1 MTSIA
6 ARLRA
11 CPIRAASPSVRWGVR
26 ALSTLPTTGPMRVR
40 RSLLYIPGSSE
51 KMLVKSRSVP
61 ADTLVYDL
69 EDSVAEHRK
78 GAAQGMAA
86 PSDSSELSVRINA
99 PSTQRAL
106 AGSDLEV
113 ILQSERLDA
122 VVIPKCESVDDITF
136 VAQHIAQAHTS
147 PSRPVSLILS
157 VESASCLVR
166 LPTLL
171 QEAQARLA
179 DEFRGAAAVAA
190 VLFASEDYCAS
201 TGVRRTR
208 SRKGLLYPRAKM
220 VTIAK
225 AMGIEAIDQAYLKDE
240 CDEGAE
246 LGFDGKQ
253 AIHPAQLDTIRRAF
267 SPTEHDIEEAKAI
280 LAAYENASRK
290 QDKGAVGL
298 DYGGR
303 SIMIDAP
310 MLLQAQRTLA
320 RAQGV

>member
-6 ARLRA
+6 GLLRA
-11 CPIRAASPSVRWGVR
+11 RPVRVAAPW
-26 ALSTLPTTGPMRVR
+26 
-40 RSLLYIPGSSE
+40 
-51 KMLVKSRSVP
+51 
-61 ADTLVYDL
+61 
-69 EDSVAEHRK
+69 
-78 GAAQGMAA
+78 AA

-99 PSTQRAL
+99 PSTQRTL

-122 VVIPKCESVDDITF
+122 VVIPKCESVDDVTF

-147 PSRPVSLILS
+147 PPRPVSLILS
-157 VESASCLVR
+157 VESASSLVR
-166 LPTLL
+166 LPTILE
-171 QEAQARLA
+171 EARARLA

-201 TGVRRTR
+201 TGVRRTH

-225 AMGIEAIDQAYLKDE
+225 AMGIEAIDMVCVDYKDRAYLEDE
-240 CDEGAE
+240 CAEGAE

-253 AIHPAQLDTIRRAF
+253 AIHPAQLETIRRAF

-280 LAAYENASRK
+280 LAAYENASRM

>member
-1 MTSIA
+1 M
-6 ARLRA
+6 
-11 CPIRAASPSVRWGVR
+11 
-26 ALSTLPTTGPMRVR
+26 
-40 RSLLYIPGSSE
+40 
-51 KMLVKSRSVP
+51 
-61 ADTLVYDL
+61 
-69 EDSVAEHRK
+69 
-78 GAAQGMAA
+78 
-86 PSDSSELSVRINA
+86 
-99 PSTQRAL
+99 
-106 AGSDLEV
+106 

-147 PSRPVSLILS
+147 YVLPLLIRPSRPVSLILS

-225 AMGIEAIDQAYLKDE
+225 AMGIEAIVLS
-240 CDEGAE
+240 
-246 LGFDGKQ
+246 L
-253 AIHPAQLDTIRRAF
+253 IHI
-267 SPTEHDIEEAKAI
+267 
-280 LAAYENASRK
+280 
-290 QDKGAVGL
+290 
-298 DYGGR
+298 
-303 SIMIDAP
+303 
-310 MLLQAQRTLA
+310 
-320 RAQGV
+320 